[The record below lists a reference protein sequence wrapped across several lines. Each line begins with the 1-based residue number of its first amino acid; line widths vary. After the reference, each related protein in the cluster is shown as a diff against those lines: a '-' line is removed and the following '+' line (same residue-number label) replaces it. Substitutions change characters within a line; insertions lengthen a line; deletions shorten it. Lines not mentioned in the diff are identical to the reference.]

1 MKPAALLSSAYLP
14 PVEWMSKLVAYPTV
28 YIEQYDHYCK
38 QTYRNRCLIATQ
50 AGTQALT
57 IPVSL
62 PGAKTY
68 MRDVRISDHGNWR
81 HLHWQSLVSAY
92 ENSPFFEFYADD
104 FRPFFEK
111 KYDFLQDFN
120 LELTQTVCNLLG
132 IGFAPVLTAGY
143 ADAAALG
150 ADDFRSV
157 INPKHPGE
165 DPGFAAAEYYQ
176 VFAQRN
182 GFKPNLSVADLLF
195 NEGPEGIITL
205 RNSIAAPTAGP
216 QICGQHTAPHP

>member
-1 MKPAALLSSAYLP
+1 MKPAVLLSSAYLP
-14 PVEWMSKLVAYPTV
+14 PVEWFTKLVAYPKV

-57 IPVSL
+57 IPVAL
-62 PGAKTY
+62 PSAKTY
-68 MRDVRISDHGNWR
+68 MRDVRISEHGNWR

-92 ENSPFFEFYADD
+92 ENSPFFEFYADN

-111 KYDFLQDFN
+111 RYDFLHDFN
-120 LELTQTVCNLLG
+120 LELVQTLCRLLN
-132 IGFAPVLTAGY
+132 IPFAPTLTSEY
-143 ADAAALG
+143 ADAAALD
-150 ADDFRSV
+150 ADDFRSA

-165 DPGFAAAEYYQ
+165 DPDFVAAEYYQ
-176 VFAQRN
+176 VFALRN

-205 RNSIAAPTAGP
+205 YKSIAARR
-216 QICGQHTAPHP
+216 